1 MTFKRKNEAA
11 IISGSSLLRS
21 ILLSGGLLICA
32 IIALT
37 LWTLREDWHGAV
49 RQTEEM
55 AVNLSLS
62 QSRQAEDTVLQ
73 TELALREV
81 QRDLQAQPLEKL
93 NAANLS
99 QIMRDLQSRLPQLH
113 GLFYYDEQGRWIATS
128 TRSVPVGT
136 NNSDRE
142 YFRYHRNNSR
152 DSLHIGP
159 VIRSRSTGD
168 LVIPVSLRVSDAARD
183 FKGIL
188 LATIKVDYFRRFY
201 SYYELGP
208 RDVLVLMLADS
219 TVLYARPMPDSYIGK
234 SLSASHLF
242 QQMLVKADRG
252 SGEWNA
258 ALDGQVRIFGFA
270 SSERYPLVVAAGYDK
285 RNLYLRW
292 VKGRLQDIS
301 LNVALLVAIIL
312 LGLFVIRQARH
323 SQHYQEALLKL
334 KNDLADA
341 NHHLDLL
348 AFFDGLT
355 GLANRRQFDRFLQ
368 NALHNLREKSE
379 PVSLILMDIDYFK
392 HYNDRYGHVAGDHCL
407 RQVADALKRLK
418 LRQSDMV
425 ARYGGEEFA
434 IILAGADQHAAL
446 NIARQ
451 AVQAIADLHLPHA
464 ASALP
469 DAQVTLSAGCATTW
483 HDDQAGNLIEH
494 ADAALYQ
501 AKHSGRNQAQAWR
514 AVSD

>member
-168 LVIPVSLRVSDAARD
+168 LVIPVSLRVSDAVRD

-270 SSERYPLVVAAGYDK
+270 SSERYPLVVAAG
-285 RNLYLRW
+285 
-292 VKGRLQDIS
+292 
-301 LNVALLVAIIL
+301 
-312 LGLFVIRQARH
+312 LFVIRQARH

-341 NHHLDLL
+341 NHHLDQL

-368 NALHNLREKSE
+368 NALHNLREKSA